1 MMRLQSKRKTYC
13 KFKKKLLKFCSGL
26 TQKIKSGTTIA
37 AHCAKVKDIIKSE
50 SPSADPRFPEGV
62 PGHTSGVKVLCHPVC
77 SGEEDI
83 EAVLEFV
90 KEGKGNNFTED
101 DIEIVNSYLVWG
113 AVGIHYANQYSKIH
127 HQKFVNDFLLS
138 VVK

>member
-1 MMRLQSKRKTYC
+1 M
-13 KFKKKLLKFCSGL
+13 F
-26 TQKIKSGTTIA
+26 
-37 AHCAKVKDIIKSE
+37 
-50 SPSADPRFPEGV
+50 
-62 PGHTSGVKVLCHPVC
+62 
-77 SGEEDI
+77 ED
-83 EAVLEFV
+83 
-90 KEGKGNNFTED
+90 NNGGAGAPLDNLTED